1 MPRRAGRSQS
11 FLGGLLLVVFVV
23 LPHPAF
29 PQEPAVGEKPGAPGQ
44 QPGTPGQPGTPP
56 PAPGPAQVTPAT
68 PETQPVPVIPDTQ
81 LIPTLTIP
89 SAPQRLLPAPAFRA
103 LPTARFQLDPTLTLS
118 EEYTDNFNLTERD
131 KESNFRSTVAPGLA
145 LTINSAFV
153 KGLVSYNFA
162 PSYDTASDEV
172 SLFHS
177 LLGQILWE
185 ATPLWKLTLADT
197 FTRSD
202 APGEADRLGLRQ
214 QRQAFTSNTLLLASD
229 YLLLGT
235 VATRQSYQMAKF
247 SSEEGDETTAH
258 TLALSATVPLG
269 QTNSVTGGYEYLI
282 SNSTNGTTST
292 TSGASTTSGT
302 SGDFEV
308 TGHKVTAGA
317 TRKLTT
323 LRSVG
328 ITSSYA
334 LRTVTSGN
342 SETDFTLWNAAVF
355 TDYVL
360 PRRLTLSG
368 SLGVS
373 ALSADSGVSVGPN
386 LSTKSTLSY
395 QFARAMLSLSV
406 DKGFSETFA
415 EGENFGVVE
424 TEGVTGSLSYP
435 FTPSI
440 TGTLTGNYRRNKT
453 VDIGDTSL
461 GTQQDQESENWGG
474 TLSFSWRVR
483 PGLLVELSYTYH
495 RQVGSESNNRQ
506 NTTGSTGAG
515 SIGFDNSYTE
525 NRVKASVNLSF

>member
-1 MPRRAGRSQS
+1 
-11 FLGGLLLVVFVV
+11 
-23 LPHPAF
+23 
-29 PQEPAVGEKPGAPGQ
+29 
-44 QPGTPGQPGTPP
+44 
-56 PAPGPAQVTPAT
+56 VTPAI

-89 SAPQRLLPAPAFRA
+89 SAPQRVLPAPAFRT

-131 KESNFRSTVAPGLA
+131 KQSNFRSTVAPGLA
-145 LTINSAFV
+145 LNINSAFV
-153 KGLVSYNFA
+153 KGLVSYSFA
-162 PSYDTASDEV
+162 PSYDTATDEV

-229 YLLLGT
+229 YLLGR
-235 VATRQSYQMAKF
+235 VATRQSYQMVTF
-247 SSEEGDETTAH
+247 SSEEGDETTSH
-258 TLALSATVPLG
+258 TLALSATAPLD
-269 QTNSVTGGYEYLI
+269 QTHSVTGGYEYLV
-282 SNSTNGTTST
+282 SNSTNGT
-292 TSGASTTSGT
+292 ASTTTGT
-302 SGDFEV
+302 IAAGDFEV
-308 TGHKVTAGA
+308 TGHKFTAGA
-317 TRKLTT
+317 TRQLTT

-355 TDYVL
+355 TDYEL
-360 PRRLTLSG
+360 PRRLKLSG

-386 LSTKSTLSY
+386 LSTKSTLTY
-395 QFARAMLSLSV
+395 QFARAVLSLSV

-453 VDIGDTSL
+453 IDIGDTSL
-461 GTQQDQESENWGG
+461 GTQQAQESENWGG

-483 PGLLVELSYTYH
+483 PGVLVDLSYTYH

-506 NTTGSTGAG
+506 NVTGNTGAG